1 MSQTARIGAIW
12 ILLGGATVQGQVNY
26 PTFGGVYSQN
36 FNSLS
41 NSNAGNGMQ
50 PWTNNITLGGWFA
63 YRSMPGNTNV
73 IGRDAGTWNA
83 TAEYRVSA
91 GPGTAGN
98 LFSLGELNESERAL
112 GSIAAGSPIGDHAYG
127 VVLRN
132 TTGTELTNFRLSY
145 TGEQWA
151 AIFAFFPHLLEFDF
165 AVSATLPTSAF
176 LSGGNT
182 ASYTRVPLL
191 DFAALQNGLMGPEN
205 LNGNLAKNRLLGT
218 NGPAGSDFVWP
229 NNQYLVLRWFDDN
242 DDSLDH
248 ALALDDLSFVA
259 TPEPSSLT
267 LLGVAA
273 LALVRRRYIA

>member
-1 MSQTARIGAIW
+1 MNQMARLAAIC
-12 ILLGGATVQGQVNY
+12 ILLCGARVQGSVNY

-41 NSNAGNGMQ
+41 SSNAGTGMQ
-50 PWTNNITLGGWFA
+50 PWTNDITLGGWFA

-73 IGRDAGTWNA
+73 VGRDGGTWNA
-83 TAEYRVSA
+83 TSEYRVSA

-98 LFSLGELNESERAL
+98 LFSLGELNEPERAL

-132 TTGTELTNFRLSY
+132 TSGTELTNFRLTY

-151 AIFAFFPHLLEFDF
+151 AVFAFLPQILEFDF
-165 AVSATLPTSAF
+165 AVSATVPTAAF

-182 ASYTRVPLL
+182 ASYTGVPLL
-191 DFAALQNGLMGPEN
+191 NFAALQNGTMGPEN
-205 LNGNLAKNRLLGT
+205 LNGNLPQNRLLRT
-218 NGPAGSDFVWP
+218 NGPAGSNLVWP
-229 NNQYLVLRWFDDN
+229 NNHYLVLRWFDDN

-267 LLGVAA
+267 LMALAA
-273 LALVRRRYIA
+273 LVLVRRRNIA